1 MIWLAM
7 EGNSP
12 QRTNET
18 LRRFVFWR
26 DRDTKQASS
35 VNEPWVCVSKRLIRI
50 PVRL

>member
-1 MIWLAM
+1 MILLAL

-26 DRDTKQASS
+26 DKDTKQASS
-35 VNEPWVCVSKRLIRI
+35 VNEPWACVSKRLIRI
-50 PVRL
+50 PMRL